1 MNEPCLSDNCTS
13 KLENVN
19 RKHCYIS
26 QKRIK
31 QVLHQLP
38 IDKVDKESIIKI
50 EWTVEDV
57 RGKVQSKFNEDIA
70 KKFEGKCKYKLK

>member
-38 IDKVDKESIIKI
+38 IDKVDKESIIK
-50 EWTVEDV
+50 VEDV